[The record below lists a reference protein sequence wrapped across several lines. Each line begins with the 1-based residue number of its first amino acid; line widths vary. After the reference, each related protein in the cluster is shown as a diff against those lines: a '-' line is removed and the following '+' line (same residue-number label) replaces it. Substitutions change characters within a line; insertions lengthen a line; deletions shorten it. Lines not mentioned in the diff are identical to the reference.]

1 MKLLRNAKTLE
12 YFAHGSWT
20 SDLAS
25 AQTFPDIRS
34 ATAACARHS
43 LQDVELVSQPDDFE
57 MSEMEEARLPV
68 SNQ

>member
-20 SDLAS
+20 SDQTL

-34 ATAACARHS
+34 ATAACIRHR
-43 LQDVELVSQPDDFE
+43 LQDVELVTQPDDFE
-57 MSEMEEARLPV
+57 TSVLDDARLPV
-68 SNQ
+68 SKQ